1 MSDYFIGSLLF
12 LIGCL
17 ILTVDAW
24 RKDPRDY
31 VSFVGMLF
39 FDIGCVYYIK
49 DSTDDFTS
57 L

>member
-24 RKDPRDY
+24 RRDPRDY